1 MSRIVWFIQDT
12 KWNPKIL
19 SFSKIHDFLGIRFCT
34 ISDFF
39 FFFLCTRQFFNSKKG
54 DLDYFPRTNL
64 FKANAS
70 IEIKLGGNVH
80 RIIIY
85 SLYIFFVGNP
95 SQKKKRPNEIKHGVS
110 ICIGRKSITEKKRP
124 NEIKNGVSIY
134 MSIDKL
140 LFLIIFF

>member
-1 MSRIVWFIQDT
+1 MIHTRYKMKSQNFIIFENPWFFG
-12 KWNPKIL
+12 NSIL
-19 SFSKIHDFLGIRFCT
+19 YHFW
-34 ISDFF
+34 FF
-39 FFFLCTRQFFNSKKG
+39 FVFLCTRQFFNSKKG

-110 ICIGRKSITEKKRP
+110 IYIGRKSITEKKRGP
-124 NEIKNGVSIY
+124 MRSKMECPYIWV
-134 MSIDKL
+134 
-140 LFLIIFF
+140 